1 MEQPRIKLKEL
12 SENSNRN
19 GEGNG
24 SELEGKPGESNN
36 FGARI
41 KSVSTRNAGIVE
53 RLIQLQSVYSWSYET
68 YTRTISQEH
77 TTQGLVGK
85 TSRQEEGEMRN
96 METTL
101 PRASALMKTS

>member
-1 MEQPRIKLKEL
+1 MKT
-12 SENSNRN
+12 SNRN
-19 GEGNG
+19 GEGKG
-24 SELEGKPGESNN
+24 SELEGKPGESSD

-41 KSVSTRNAGIVE
+41 RRVSTRNAGIVE
-53 RLIQLQSVYSWSYET
+53 RLIQLPSVYSWSYET

-85 TSRQEEGEMRN
+85 TSRQEKGEMRN

-101 PRASALMKTS
+101 LRASALMKSS